1 VLIAIY
7 PLLEK
12 SDVSCPYALLSED
25 IETCPTSLIFMI
37 RSQSLMSTYTYFA
50 HQSSDGRKPRLS
62 IVIPVYNEAK
72 AIGPMIRKIKQVVES
87 AAIQPPLLYE
97 IVVVDDGSCD
107 NTFAIL
113 EAMQKED
120 PHLRAISYKPNRG
133 KGYAIKMGI
142 MASAGEIVILIDV
155 SLDLEL
161 SPQLIANYY
170 YELDD
175 SCDLA
180 IGSKKHPLSKVNLSG
195 SRTFLS
201 TAFRF
206 VSKEL
211 VGIKEI
217 SDTQVGLKIGKGELL
232 RRIFEITTVRR
243 YAFDVEF
250 LMIAL
255 MLNANIRE
263 LPVILKRNEK
273 RFRIVEVARMF
284 TDIVKISYR
293 YRIKHWYQ
301 KKLKEP
307 GLYMGED
314 LHKQIQFH

>member
-1 VLIAIY
+1 
-7 PLLEK
+7 
-12 SDVSCPYALLSED
+12 
-25 IETCPTSLIFMI
+25 
-37 RSQSLMSTYTYFA
+37 MSSYDYFA
-50 HQSSDGRKPRLS
+50 HQSSDGRKPKLS

-72 AIGPMIRKIKQVVES
+72 AIASIIRNIKQTVES
-87 AAIQPPLLYE
+87 AAIPPTLIYE
-97 IVVVDDGSCD
+97 IVVVDDGSRD

-133 KGYAIKMGI
+133 KGYAIKTGI
-142 MASAGEIVILIDV
+142 MASRGEIVMFIDA
-155 SLDLEL
+155 DPNMEL

-180 IGSKKHPLSKVNLSG
+180 IGSKKHPLSKVNLSAYRG
-195 SRTFLS
+195 FLS

-206 VSKEL
+206 LSKEL
-211 VGIKEI
+211 VGIKDL
-217 SDTQVGLKIGKGELL
+217 SDTQVGLKVGKAELL

-243 YAFDVEF
+243 YAFDIEF
-250 LMIAL
+250 LIIAL

-263 LPVILKRNEK
+263 LPITFKSSEERI
-273 RFRIVEVARMF
+273 RIVEIARMF

-293 YRIKHWYQ
+293 YRINHWYQ
-301 KKLKEP
+301 KQLEQP
-307 GLYMGED
+307 RLYMGED
-314 LHKQIQFH
+314 LHNQIQFH

>member
-1 VLIAIY
+1 LKIPLWKRNLTLIAM
-7 PLLEK
+7 E
-12 SDVSCPYALLSED
+12 ALLPEV
-25 IETCPTSLIFMI
+25 IETCLTSLISMI
-37 RSQSLMSTYTYFA
+37 CSPSLMSSYDYFA
-50 HQSSDGRKPRLS
+50 HQSSDGWKPKLS

-72 AIGPMIRKIKQVVES
+72 AIASIIRKIKQTVES

-97 IVVVDDGSCD
+97 ILVVDDGSRD

-113 EAMQKED
+113 EAMQKKD

-142 MASAGEIVILIDV
+142 MASRGEIVIFIDADPNMEV
-155 SLDLEL
+155 

-180 IGSKKHPLSKVNLSG
+180 IGSKKHPLSKVNMSADRG
-195 SRTFLS
+195 FLS
-201 TAFRF
+201 SAFRF
-206 VSKEL
+206 LSKEL
-211 VGIKEI
+211 VGIKDV
-217 SDTQVGLKIGKGELL
+217 SDTQVGLKVGKAELL

-243 YAFDVEF
+243 YAFDIEF
-250 LMIAL
+250 LIIAL

-263 LPVILKRNEK
+263 LPIVFKSSKERI
-273 RFRIVEVARMF
+273 RIVEIARMF

-293 YRIKHWYQ
+293 YRINHWYQ
-301 KKLKEP
+301 KQLEQRR
-307 GLYMGED
+307 LYMGED
-314 LHKQIQFH
+314 LHNQIQFH

>member
-1 VLIAIY
+1 
-7 PLLEK
+7 
-12 SDVSCPYALLSED
+12 
-25 IETCPTSLIFMI
+25 MI
-37 RSQSLMSTYTYFA
+37 CSPSLMSSYPYLA
-50 HQSSDGRKPRLS
+50 HQSSDRRKPKLS
-62 IVIPVYNEAK
+62 ILIPVYNEAK
-72 AIGPMIRKIKQVVES
+72 AIASIIRNIKQTVES

-97 IVVVDDGSCD
+97 ILVVDDGSCD

-142 MASAGEIVILIDV
+142 MASRGEIVIFIDA
-155 SLDLEL
+155 DPNMEL

-206 VSKEL
+206 LSKEL
-211 VGIKEI
+211 VGIKDL
-217 SDTQVGLKIGKGELL
+217 SDTQVGLKVGKAELL
-232 RRIFEITTVRR
+232 RKIFEITTVRR

-250 LMIAL
+250 LIIAL

-263 LPVILKRNEK
+263 LPIVYKSSQERI
-273 RFRIVEVARMF
+273 RIVEMARMF

-293 YRIKHWYQ
+293 YRINHWYQ
-301 KKLKEP
+301 KQLEQRR
-307 GLYMGED
+307 LYMGED
-314 LHKQIQFH
+314 LHNQIQFH